1 MIILLAAVNIFM
13 AVMLAGSTATEVY
26 DSSAVKNITE
36 LLSSGGIAADESFL
50 NTDYENARVFV
61 CHLDENYSAAVA
73 KKLMGE
79 YDEVFSTPNG
89 TEFFSQKSRLKIGNE
104 MEIEYSDG
112 NFDIANIR
120 ESEEMTSSE
129 VEQLNEVLSNVFGT
143 GGFKL
148 FSSEKDGSF
157 ISARIVQRIDGLNV
171 ENNTLKCVFDEGSL
185 VFLEG
190 KWCFASIDE
199 SFSAHTLDS
208 VNILF
213 IEKNELA
220 AARAENADIPE
231 TLTVKNMSRCY
242 CSHISADGTKAY
254 FMPSWHI
261 EWLENEMYDSF
272 YNAVNGE
279 KTVFEQQY

>member
-129 VEQLNEVLSNVFGT
+129 VEQLNDSGIIGVGWASS
-143 GGFKL
+143 GG
-148 FSSEKDGSF
+148 E
-157 ISARIVQRIDGLNV
+157 AAGL
-171 ENNTLKCVFDEGSL
+171 LKCVFDEGSL